1 MARSAAGAGGG
12 GGGLADRDG
21 GEEGEGS
28 AGVDGGCGMRM
39 RARQNVRHAV
49 LDAYTT
55 NIISSSRASNTHTL
69 PITNHIAKKSSRNAR
84 ALFIRYDLFLH
95 RSHVLT
101 HPTN

>member
-1 MARSAAGAGGG
+1 MARSAAGAGGGG

-49 LDAYTT
+49 FDAYTT
-55 NIISSSRASNTHTL
+55 NIISSRDYRYLRSL
-69 PITNHIAKKSSRNAR
+69 VAK
-84 ALFIRYDLFLH
+84 
-95 RSHVLT
+95 
-101 HPTN
+101 